1 MKKINCEKCGILLKK
16 DEIALNK
23 KLISKHTKE
32 FFCLGCMAKQLET
45 SVDFLNDKI
54 EQFKEEG
61 CTLFL

>member
-1 MKKINCEKCGILLKK
+1 MKKITCEKCGVSLKK
-16 DEIALNK
+16 DEVALNR

-32 FFCLGCMAKQLET
+32 FFCLACLAKHLET
-45 SVDFLNDKI
+45 DIDFLSEKI

>member
-1 MKKINCEKCGILLKK
+1 MKKIKCEKCGALLNK

-23 KLISKHTKE
+23 KLLSKHTKE
-32 FFCLGCMAKQLET
+32 FFCLGCLAKQLET
-45 SVDFLNDKI
+45 NVDFLNEKI